1 MAQVILDIPSIKGEC
16 GVEGYEGKILCE
28 TLSHDMEIEIEMTS
42 NARRTVH
49 IPTVNNFVLSRKW
62 DAASVKLVAN
72 MLRATVD
79 SAKWKIICL
88 KGLGE
93 EAAMQKPFLTVE
105 LEKPIFSK
113 YSLEVNEGDTTEN
126 LEINAVVISW
136 TYEEYGSDQ
145 KKTGNYSVK
154 FDTISGKVGE

>member
-1 MAQVILDIPSIKGEC
+1 MAQVILDIPSIKGES
-16 GVEGYEGKILCE
+16 GLQGYEGKILCE

-62 DAASVKLVAN
+62 DSASVKLIGN

-79 SAKWKIICL
+79 SAPWKIICL

-93 EAAMQKPFLTVE
+93 TGAMQKPFLTVE

-126 LEINAVVISW
+126 LEINAVVVSW
-136 TYEEYGSDQ
+136 TYEEYDSEQ
-145 KKTGNYSVK
+145 KKTGNWSVK